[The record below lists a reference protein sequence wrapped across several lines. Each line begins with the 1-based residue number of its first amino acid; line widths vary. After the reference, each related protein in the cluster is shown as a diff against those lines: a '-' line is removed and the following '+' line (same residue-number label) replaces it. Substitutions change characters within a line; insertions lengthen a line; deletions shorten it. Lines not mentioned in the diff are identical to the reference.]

1 MNRTWL
7 LGFALL
13 FIIGCGFPAAKVD
26 EAKGHVQTSL
36 EVWKAGGKPEELAS
50 KTPPIEF
57 NEALWTGGDKL
68 VSFEMGKASYVDAAA
83 VVRCEVKLKLRNKK
97 GKERTEQVNY
107 DVTLTPAVKIVF
119 NPMP

>member
-1 MNRTWL
+1 MNRRWWL
-7 LGFALL
+7 SVILVGFV
-13 FIIGCGFPAAKVD
+13 GCGFPSAKVD

-36 EVWKAGGKPEELAS
+36 EVWKSGGKPDELAS

-57 NEALWTGGDKL
+57 NEALWTGGEKL

-107 DVTLTPAVKIVF
+107 DVTLTPAVKVVF

>member
-1 MNRTWL
+1 MNRRSWL
-7 LGFALL
+7 SVMLVGFA
-13 FIIGCGFPAAKVD
+13 GCGFPSAKID

-36 EVWKAGGKPEELAS
+36 EVWKAGGKLDELAS

-57 NEALWTGGDKL
+57 HEALWTGGDKL
-68 VSFEMGKASYVDAAA
+68 VSFEMGKASYVDAEA

-97 GKERTEQVNY
+97 GKDRTEQVNY
-107 DVTLTPAVKIVF
+107 DVTLTPAVKVVF